1 MTEITSLKVVTLD
14 NQRKWTLNLWL
25 SGFHCYYYSLLSLLL
40 LVDVFIQT
48 CNEFK

>member
-25 SGFHCYYYSLLSLLL
+25 FRFHCYYNSLLSLLL